1 LSFACSLGLNLCR
14 KSIIVRRIG
23 DGNIIPYSVGSNGA
37 KDVEKNVKG

>member
-1 LSFACSLGLNLCR
+1 
-14 KSIIVRRIG
+14 VRRIG